1 MSDGFFLD
9 GNHGKNETNVFRRN
23 QNGKIKRKERAR
35 NNIGVK
41 KKKEGR
47 DIRKKRTNIGN

>member
-41 KKKEGR
+41 KKKKEETYE
-47 DIRKKRTNIGN
+47 KKGQT